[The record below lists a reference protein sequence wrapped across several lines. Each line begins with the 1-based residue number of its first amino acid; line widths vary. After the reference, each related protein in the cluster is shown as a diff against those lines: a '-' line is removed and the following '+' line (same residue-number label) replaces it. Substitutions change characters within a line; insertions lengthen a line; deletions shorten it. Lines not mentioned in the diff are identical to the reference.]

1 MSQIEADIQRR
12 YSENAANG
20 IIAQMEKNSEAWF
33 TADKSTRDALH
44 QQNVALAGQLSAITG
59 QTTYSSNG
67 RWYDKDGN
75 PLYEIDKDSVA
86 KDIVSKMKENAAA
99 WADSSDSKRKELSDE
114 NMRLGNSLKSLL
126 GENVYRG
133 KDGVW
138 YIGNRRLFDV
148 YHSGGI
154 VGGGDLSDNE
164 RLAVLL
170 NHEAVL
176 TSDQLSD
183 VSDTMS
189 AYSKI
194 IKDIGDIQIP
204 NPAAYI
210 SDAFKDITPVSA
222 SSASTV
228 QNNNNS
234 FDISFTLPNVKSYE
248 EFMNAITGDSKFEK
262 FLQSVTVDRVAGKP
276 KLSKDKYRW

>member
-1 MSQIEADIQRR
+1 M
-12 YSENAANG
+12 
-20 IIAQMEKNSEAWF
+20 
-33 TADKSTRDALH
+33 TRMA
-44 QQNVALAGQLSAITG
+44 
-59 QTTYSSNG
+59 
-67 RWYDKDGN
+67 N

-86 KDIVSKMKENAAA
+86 KDVVSKMKENSAA
-99 WADSSDSKRKELSDE
+99 WAGSSDSKRKELSDE

-154 VGGGDLSDNE
+154 VGGGDHSDNE

-222 SSASTV
+222 SGASTV

-262 FLQSVTVDRVAGKP
+262 FLQSVTIDRVAGKS
-276 KLSKDKYRW
+276 KLSKEKYRW